1 MADAAIG
8 VFGGSGFYA
17 FLDDVETVELDTP
30 YGAPSGPI
38 SIGTV
43 GDRRVAFVPRH
54 GPRHTIAPARIPQRA
69 NLWAM
74 RTLGVRSVVG
84 PCAVG
89 SLRTDVGPGDF
100 VVLDQLV
107 DRTRGRDDTFYDGEH
122 VHHVS
127 FADPY
132 CPVLRAHAVEAA
144 ASGRRHHARGRH
156 HRGDQR
162 TALLDPCGVALVP
175 RAGLGRR
182 RHDAVP
188 GGVPRAR
195 ARHALHGHRVG
206 DRLRHRRRGRPGHRA
221 GHDGAA
227 CSRSWRTTSD
237 GSSSSSTSCCRTC
250 PSTRPRAT
258 ARWPSVRSPTP
269 DSPTCGK
276 RAAVPRGLTAE
287 QRQKERSLAR
297 RSGRATTDEPGICTD
312 TPDLAETGCRVALGK
327 HWSGGIHSHSP
338 ILSIH
343 DAAPR
348 VCNTDCI
355 T

>member
-54 GPRHTIAPARIPQRA
+54 GPGHTISPARIPQRA

-132 CPVLRAHAVEAA
+132 CPVLRAHAIEAA
-144 ASGRRHHARGRH
+144 AKVGVTTHATGTIVVINGPRFSTRAESRWYRAQGWDVVGMTQYPEAYLARELGMH
-156 HRGDQR
+156 YTGI
-162 TALLDPCGVALVP
+162 ALVT
-175 RAGLGRR
+175 
-182 RHDAVP
+182 DYDT
-188 GGVPRAR
+188 GVE
-195 ARHALHGHRVG
+195 
-206 DRLRHRRRGRPGHRA
+206 D
-221 GHDGAA
+221 D
-227 CSRSWRTTSD
+227 
-237 GSSSSSTSCCRTC
+237 
-250 PSTRPRAT
+250 
-258 ARWPSVRSPTP
+258 
-269 DSPTCGK
+269 
-276 RAAVPRGLTAE
+276 
-287 QRQKERSLAR
+287 
-297 RSGRATTDEPGICTD
+297 PGIEPVTMARVLEVMEDNVGRVLEVLYELLPNLPVDPTACAC
-312 TPDLAETGCRVALGK
+312 AEALG
-327 HWSGGIHSHSP
+327 P
-338 ILSIH
+338 LP
-343 DAAPR
+343 DA
-348 VCNTDCI
+348 
-355 T
+355 